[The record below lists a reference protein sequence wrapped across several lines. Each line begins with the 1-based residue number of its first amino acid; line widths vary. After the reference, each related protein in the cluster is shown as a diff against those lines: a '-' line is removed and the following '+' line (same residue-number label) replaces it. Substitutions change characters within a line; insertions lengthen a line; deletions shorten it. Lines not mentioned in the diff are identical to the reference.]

1 MEMEME
7 IEHFLHDH
15 PLSLIQDQQD
25 YERFRC
31 NGCEKGLSSPSYG
44 CSFCGFFL
52 HKSCSQIQRHLQLY
66 FHPCPL
72 ELTMRGY
79 ICNACFDHRSGF
91 SFYCQ
96 KCDFDLDLECAL
108 LSTTVKTKEDGQIQ
122 HFTHRHPLK
131 LVDLNKE
138 QDEVCCSICKKLCSD
153 VVYGCRKCNFFLH
166 HSCKDIPQVINQ
178 HQFHPEHSLVLL
190 TDPSYECQ
198 SCDKHYSGLAYTC
211 GQCNFQL
218 DVNCALLPTADCEGA
233 EWIQHFTH
241 KHPLQLVD
249 PNKEED
255 EVRCSICRKLC
266 SDFIYGCK
274 KCNFFLHHSCMDIPR
289 EINQHQFHPNHSL
302 VLFTKSSYKCKGCDK
317 DCSGLAYN
325 CQACLFELDVECA
338 LLPTTNCEGA
348 KRIQHVYH
356 HHPLELCEIEDGHE
370 AHCWACRENSP
381 GPHYV
386 CHRCNF
392 FLHQSC
398 SIDLL
403 PQTIQD
409 HPFHPKHCLKILKI
423 ESYNEEG
430 FGCRAC
436 GKYESNVLGYC
447 CVDCPDFK
455 FHLDC
460 SKLTPSVKYGSHR
473 HLFTLF
479 QKIGS
484 AGFCLICKYYCESFF
499 LRCVSCDI
507 TLHLQCHQL
516 APKTLKHKHHRH
528 SLFLTKSPLDSDLEY
543 YGYRREYYCDFCEL
557 PRPAEDPVYYCE
569 ECDLSADIRCF
580 FSQVLQSVTIDE
592 HSGVGEDKDD
602 NFREGKSFT
611 SDPKVVKFDAEI
623 EERVSE
629 LEHKELRRKE
639 LKAQVEGLQSEIE
652 ELSKGNEELE
662 WRIKGLE
669 RDRLSYFAYKTSR
682 LQL

>member
-1 MEMEME
+1 M
-7 IEHFLHDH
+7 
-15 PLSLIQDQQD
+15 
-25 YERFRC
+25 
-31 NGCEKGLSSPSYG
+31 
-44 CSFCGFFL
+44 
-52 HKSCSQIQRHLQLY
+52 
-66 FHPCPL
+66 
-72 ELTMRGY
+72 
-79 ICNACFDHRSGF
+79 
-91 SFYCQ
+91 
-96 KCDFDLDLECAL
+96 
-108 LSTTVKTKEDGQIQ
+108 STTVKTKEDGQIQ
-122 HFTHRHPLK
+122 HFTHKHPLQ

-138 QDEVCCSICKKLCSD
+138 QDEVFCSICQKLCSD

-166 HSCKDIPQVINQ
+166 HSCMDIPRVINQ
-178 HQFHPEHSLVLL
+178 HQFHSEHSLVLL

-198 SCDKHYSGLAYTC
+198 GCDKHCSGLAYTC
-211 GQCNFQL
+211 GQCDFQL
-218 DVNCALLPTADCEGA
+218 DVKCAFLPTADCEVA
-233 EWIQHFTH
+233 EWIQRFSHQH
-241 KHPLQLVD
+241 SLQLID

-255 EVRCSICRKLC
+255 EVHCSICRKLC

-289 EINQHQFHPNHSL
+289 EINQHLFHPNHSL

-317 DCSGLAYN
+317 DCSGLAYK

-338 LLPTTNCEGA
+338 LLPAANCEGA
-348 KRIQHVYH
+348 KWIKHVYH
-356 HHPLELCEIEDGHE
+356 HHPLELCDIEDGHE
-370 AHCWACRENSP
+370 AHCWACRESSQ
-381 GPHYV
+381 GRHFV

-398 SIDLL
+398 AIDLL

-409 HPFHPKHCLKILKI
+409 HPFHPKHCLKI
-423 ESYNEEG
+423 ESYNEES
-430 FGCRAC
+430 FDCRAC
-436 GKYESNVLGYC
+436 GKYDSYDSNVLGYC

-460 SKLTPSVKYGSHR
+460 SKLIPSIKYGSHR

-479 QKIGS
+479 QKRGYPGS
-484 AGFCLICKYYCESFF
+484 CLICKDNCESFF

-516 APKTLKHKHHRH
+516 APKTLKHKHLRH

-543 YGYRREYYCDFCEL
+543 YGHRGEYYCDFCEL
-557 PRPAEDPVYYCE
+557 PRPAEDPVYYCK

-580 FSQVLQSVTIDE
+580 ISQVLLSVTVEE
-592 HSGVGEDKDD
+592 HSEVGEDKDD

-611 SDPKVVKFDAEI
+611 TDPKVVKFDEEI
-623 EERVSE
+623 EELASE
-629 LEHKELRRKE
+629 LEHKELRRRK

-652 ELSKGNEELE
+652 ELSNGSNELE

-669 RDRLSYFAYKTSR
+669 RDRLSYFAYRTSR
-682 LQL
+682 VQS